1 MKKGWVVLAL
11 FILLLVPLVS
21 AKITV
26 LSQYNDFY
34 NYGDVLS
41 IDGYILAETDIDD
54 DVKITLDCEDFSE
67 EKTYEL
73 ITIAGQ
79 KVDFS
84 TFGAED
90 FTIPSNAGKQECK
103 FQLTYGP
110 DGVNSDIFEITKDLD
125 GFFVLENSELELGDN
140 LVVNGYVF
148 KQNGENVE
156 SGDAVIFV
164 EEDEELKSLGS
175 VEVTDGLLSFNEQ
188 LIGMDAGVYS
198 YGVRVTDDNGNS
210 FEFEDY
216 GIFSIESNIDFTV
229 EVSDEILN
237 PGEEFTVYGEVD
249 SYNSVTVLVLYDKSY
264 EAEVTED
271 NTYSVT
277 LTIPSD
283 AAPQAHEIQISVED
297 DYGNAGTGSV
307 VIFVNQLATSL
318 KNELSSVD
326 FLPAETLTAATK
338 ILDQTGTEMTGKVNI
353 DVYDPSGGELY
364 SGQHSAGE
372 EIEFVFAKYSLP
384 GEYEYVASYEELE
397 KTTELEIAK
406 VEETS
411 YYVRGDVLYF
421 TNEGNVLYEDTV
433 TVYLISTVDGDKKTY
448 IVEEEVS
455 LQPGG
460 KTQIDLSEEVPSGEY
475 EVVVDDGLGTIDI
488 GDVTE
493 MLEED
498 YVDEENIAEIIKAEV
513 REEGDELEVVEVG
526 SDNRPLMKKF
536 NQGISSVTGAVVI
549 ETEKKG
555 IFSSILFIL
564 LIVLVVGVLGTYV
577 YRNYDGWMDGLN
589 NWLEKDMKG
598 PGKTQV
604 FNKGVAYKQPFK
616 LLNEKEE
623 VRKTVVAPK
632 PVKVDEAIP
641 TEKKGFDP
649 STIERPEWPGEDVDK
664 PEAKDKESFEEE
676 QGEKDN
682 KDKFWDENAKKAPLI
697 DDLDQL
703 EKDFIDEKDV

>member
-1 MKKGWVVLAL
+1 MKKGWVILAL
-11 FILLLVPLVS
+11 IILFLVPIVS
-21 AKITV
+21 AKITI

-34 NYGDVLS
+34 NYGDTLS
-41 IDGYILAETDIDD
+41 IDGYILAETNIDD
-54 DVKITLDCEDFSE
+54 DVKITLDCEDFSD
-67 EKTYEL
+67 EKTYDL
-73 ITIAGQ
+73 VTIAGQ

-90 FTIPSNAGKQECK
+90 FTIPDNAGKQECK
-103 FQLTYGP
+103 FQITYGP
-110 DGVNSDIFEITKDLD
+110 DGVNSELFEITKDLD

-164 EEDEELKSLGS
+164 DEGDELKSLGS
-175 VEVTDGLLSFNEQ
+175 VEILDGLLSFNEQ
-188 LIGMDAGVYS
+188 LVDISAGVYS

-210 FEFEDY
+210 YEFEDY
-216 GIFSIESNIDFTV
+216 GIFSVESHIDFTV
-229 EVSDEILN
+229 EVSDDVLN
-237 PGEEFTVYGEVD
+237 PGEEFTVYGQVESD
-249 SYNSVTVLVLYDKSY
+249 NAVTVSVLYDEVY
-264 EAEVTED
+264 EAEVAED
-271 NTYSVT
+271 NSYSVT
-277 LTIPSD
+277 LTVPD
-283 AAPQAHEIQISVED
+283 NAAPQVHEVQVTVED
-297 DYGNAGTGSV
+297 SFGNSGTSST
-307 VIFVNQLATSL
+307 VIYVNQVATSL
-318 KNELSSVD
+318 ENVLSSVD

-338 ILDQTGTEMTGKVNI
+338 ILDQTGAEMTGKVDI
-353 DVYDPSGGELY
+353 VVYDPNGGELY

-384 GEYEYVASYEELE
+384 GKYEYDARYEELE
-397 KTTELEIAK
+397 KLTELEIAK

-433 TVYLISTVDGDKKTY
+433 TVYLISVVDGDKRTY
-448 IVEEEVS
+448 VVEEDVS

-488 GDVTE
+488 SKI
-493 MLEED
+493 
-498 YVDEENIAEIIKAEV
+498 DEESLATVIESEIP
-513 REEGDELEVVEVG
+513 EEEIETVEVS

-536 NQGISSVTGAVVI
+536 NQGISSVTGAAVI
-549 ETEKKG
+549 ETEEKG
-555 IFSSILFIL
+555 IFSTLLYILV
-564 LIVLVVGVLGTYV
+564 IVLVVGVLGTYV

-589 NWLEKDMKG
+589 NWLEKDMKK
-598 PGKTQV
+598 PTGKSQV
-604 FNKGVAYKQPFK
+604 FDKGVAYKQPFK

-623 VRKTVVAPK
+623 VRKTVVAPE
-632 PVKVDEAIP
+632 PVNVDEAIP

-649 STIERPEWPGEDVDK
+649 STIKRPEWPGEEDK
-664 PEAKDKESFEEE
+664 PEIKDKESVEEE
-676 QGEKDN
+676 QGEKTEETTEG
-682 KDKFWDENAKKAPLI
+682 KFWDENAKKAPLI